1 MLRPRRM
8 VEPLDD
14 RQESFFCGPPG
25 KRQPDKFIALVV
37 VLFLVPYQI
46 RRAPENSW
54 EDETG
59 FRCSANQRQAGWGWG
74 TGEG

>member
-25 KRQPDKFIALVV
+25 KLQPDKFIALVV
-37 VLFLVPYQI
+37 VLFLVPY
-46 RRAPENSW
+46 
-54 EDETG
+54 
-59 FRCSANQRQAGWGWG
+59 
-74 TGEG
+74 